1 MRKQLCAAILASFLL
16 LAGCAGG
23 NTADQADT
31 TPMSE
36 EEIAQMYSDPEQFV
50 GRSLELFG
58 QVFTSPE
65 YDDTAVYFQMWADP
79 TNGDWNTVVA
89 YNDSSFQLEADDYVR
104 VSGVVQDVYEGENM
118 MGGTIVAPM
127 ITANSVEVISYKEA
141 VAPTL
146 YEATIDQPAQTQLGY
161 SVELQAVELAEK
173 ETRVYVSV
181 TNQGSAS
188 FSLYT
193 FDAKIVQ
200 NGKQYE
206 ESDNWDANYPEIQ
219 TDLLVGSSTEGVIVF
234 PAIEQADFDVILEA
248 SSDNWDENI
257 QPYTFH
263 CTFSTGSA
271 GTASSNATSETVVNT
286 INYLLYSNATTQS
299 AGLVLSGSSL
309 GSAYLWPTD
318 TQTITDNDLQKLT
331 QTEVSAVRNE
341 IYARHGYPFTSAE
354 WSAFFDTASWYQAND
369 AYSNDMLNQTER
381 ANIDTILRYEENA
394 GWRQPQQSPE
404 QLASQAALDY
414 CNATGWTNS
423 SVNFVES
430 RPAGG
435 YYVNVMKADASG
447 NSYEENFV
455 VTVSG
460 NTATVIG
467 TEQFGEFTPIS

>member
-146 YEATIDQPAQTQLGY
+146 YEATIDQPTQTQLGY
-161 SVELQAVELAEK
+161 SVELQAVELAEQ

-181 TNQGSAS
+181 TTKEVHRSAS
-188 FSLYT
+188 IHLMQKSFKT
-193 FDAKIVQ
+193 ENNTK
-200 NGKQYE
+200 N
-206 ESDNWDANYPEIQ
+206 Q
-219 TDLLVGSSTEGVIVF
+219 T
-234 PAIEQADFDVILEA
+234 
-248 SSDNWDENI
+248 
-257 QPYTFH
+257 
-263 CTFSTGSA
+263 TG
-271 GTASSNATSETVVNT
+271 TPT
-286 INYLLYSNATTQS
+286 IRKFRQIYW
-299 AGLVLSGSSL
+299 LVL
-309 GSAYLWPTD
+309 
-318 TQTITDNDLQKLT
+318 
-331 QTEVSAVRNE
+331 
-341 IYARHGYPFTSAE
+341 ARK
-354 WSAFFDTASWYQAND
+354 
-369 AYSNDMLNQTER
+369 
-381 ANIDTILRYEENA
+381 
-394 GWRQPQQSPE
+394 
-404 QLASQAALDY
+404 ALSY
-414 CNATGWTNS
+414 
-423 SVNFVES
+423 FLPLS
-430 RPAGG
+430 RR
-435 YYVNVMKADASG
+435 
-447 NSYEENFV
+447 
-455 VTVSG
+455 
-460 NTATVIG
+460 
-467 TEQFGEFTPIS
+467 ISM